1 MIIELKDRK
10 AKKRGR
16 KDAMIASLFIF
27 QVQDVISFL
36 DLKKGGNNTQSLLS
50 LSPHGGGLCTFLF
63 DYSYF
68 L

>member
-1 MIIELKDRK
+1 
-10 AKKRGR
+10 
-16 KDAMIASLFIF
+16 MIASLFIF
-27 QVQDVISFL
+27 QVQDIISFL
-36 DLKKGGNNTQSLLS
+36 DLKKRGKQHTKPALS